1 MVSLAASLKILG
13 GRIRESRKRKGFS
26 QEGLALAAD
35 IDRSFMGQV
44 ERGQRNVSFATLYR
58 LATVIGCDLAD
69 LCRDL
74 PGLAGMEGTQPG
86 LSYLESGL
94 SAAATVLNE
103 GHAARE
109 RRRRGGTRTKARENR
124 GSGRARD

>member
-1 MVSLAASLKILG
+1 MVSLADSLKVLG
-13 GRIRESRKRKGFS
+13 GRIREARKRKGFS

-58 LATVIGCDLAD
+58 LAMVIGCDLAD

-74 PGLAGMEGTQPG
+74 PGLVGMEGAGPG

-94 SAAATVLNE
+94 SAAATMLNE
-103 GHAARE
+103 GEGTKRNGLTP
-109 RRRRGGTRTKARENR
+109 RRHDAKKRRQQRNNR
-124 GSGRARD
+124 